1 MNISNISRISTAAF
15 VLTFIVLTLWLS
27 GCDQRRPMLSDVER
41 PTQAVSLPIG
51 VVVSE
56 TGIWADLYELP
67 MQRGFALA
75 LEEINAASLLDVPL
89 SFVTIDDEST
99 LAGST
104 QAVQELVDQGVPAIV
119 GLGISTHFIEAA
131 PIAQANGVIAFSSL
145 SSAADLSEIGD
156 FVFRAPLPVDLYIP
170 SGIAAT
176 REKLGYETAALIY
189 DAAQDYATS
198 SNTEIEKALTASGVE
213 ILATETFETGD
224 TNFSEQLDVILA
236 QSPDVLFISALGAE
250 IVEILTETE
259 DASIIPFGQQQF
271 GQQWTD
277 ANADGV
283 FNIQDFILD
292 VNAEAREAVEAAN
305 TVTVIVPELSADE
318 MQKAG
323 EAAEGVITFLSWSA
337 LSDTPGNRDFVANYL
352 SKYEIAPE
360 PWAAQS
366 YATLYILANAI
377 DTAEST
383 DAAAI
388 RDALAATRDFPTILG
403 NFSFDAN
410 GEAMYAPI
418 VLRVTDGELRLF
430 E

>member
-15 VLTFIVLTLWLS
+15 VLTFIILTLWLS
-27 GCDQRRPMLSDVER
+27 GCDQTLSMLPDAKI
-41 PTQAVSLPIG
+41 PTQETSLPIG
-51 VVVSE
+51 VHVPL
-56 TGIWADLYELP
+56 TGTWAKVYGFP

-75 LEEINAASLLDVPL
+75 LEEINAANLLDVPL
-89 SFVTIDDEST
+89 SFVTIDDQST
-99 LAGST
+99 LEGAT

-145 SSAADLSEIGD
+145 SSAAGLSGIGD

-224 TNFSEQLDVILA
+224 TDFSEQLDVILA
-236 QSPDVLFISALGAE
+236 QNPDVLFISALGAE

-259 DASIIPFGQQQF
+259 DASIIPFEQQQI

-277 ANADGV
+277 VNADGV
-283 FNIQDFILD
+283 FNAIDLISD
-292 VNAEAREAVEAAN
+292 VNAEAREAARAAG

-323 EAAEGVITFLSWSA
+323 AAAEGVITFLSWSE
-337 LSDTPGNRDFVANYL
+337 LSETPGNRDFVTNYQ

-377 DTAEST
+377 ATAGST

-410 GEAMYAPI
+410 GEAMYDPI